1 MPNVLNTLRQQ
12 LQDLSDPKLQESG
25 QRYFKEKVK
34 VYGSKTAEV
43 VILAKK
49 SFQTIKD
56 KDKKEVWQLC
66 EQLWQS
72 GYMEEAFIA
81 CQWCH
86 SLRKKYDENDW
97 NIFESWIEKY
107 VSNWATCDTFCNHSV
122 GDFVM
127 MYPQFIQNL
136 KKWARSDNLWL
147 RRAAAVTLIIP
158 ARKGLF
164 LTEIFDIADIL
175 FYDKEDLVQKGYGW
189 MLKAASQAHQQEV
202 FEYVMKNKKT
212 MPRTALRYAI
222 EKMPKELKVK
232 AMKKNEKI

>member
-1 MPNVLNTLRQQ
+1 MPNILSDLRQQ
-12 LQDLSDPKLQESG
+12 LQDLSDSKLQESG
-25 QRYFKEKVK
+25 QRFFKEKIK
-34 VYGSKTAEV
+34 TYGSKTAKV
-43 VILAKK
+43 AVLAKT

-56 KDKKEVWQLC
+56 KDKKEIWQLC

-81 CQWCH
+81 CQWCYL
-86 SLRKKYDENDW
+86 LRKKYDEKDW
-97 NIFESWIEKY
+97 NIFESWIKKY

-127 MYPQFIQNL
+127 MHPQFIRNL
-136 KKWARSDNLWL
+136 KKWAHSDNLWL

-164 LTEIFDIADIL
+164 LKEIFEIADIL
-175 FYDKEDLVQKGYGW
+175 FHDKEDLVQKGYGW

-202 FEYVMKNKKT
+202 FEYVMANKKT

-222 EKMPKELKVK
+222 EKMPKELRIR
-232 AMKKNEKI
+232 AMEKE